1 MAAPPVCQIT
11 AAGMARPS
19 FADCLGWVVSTYQ
32 AIYGA
37 DAALDVDTQDGQW
50 LRSLADALH
59 QSNGVSLAV
68 FNAFAPSSAQGT
80 NLSRLVALNGLRRK
94 LASRSSVDLR
104 IIGQAN
110 TTIVGGTA
118 AGEDGA
124 LWLLPDT
131 VTIPFAGEIT
141 VTAQAEDLGA
151 VTAAANTITTIP
163 NPVPGW
169 QSVTNPEPATPGAPI
184 ETDPQ
189 LRARR
194 AVATTKPSRTI
205 LEGMA
210 AEIADLPGV
219 TRVKAYENT
228 GRVPDADGL
237 PPGATAFVVKG
248 GDVDAIAQAIG
259 LNKANGSILAGTT
272 QGRYTDGAGITRLL
286 AFYRPHAVPLG
297 FRVVLRKKAGYTA
310 DVAAAIRTALVNWVA
325 ARDYG
330 ERIVRSRTYL
340 PAQLYGGPLSDT
352 FELYAVYVAR
362 DGAYPGS
369 GDIALA
375 FDEEATCALADI
387 DLDDTGG
394 PS

>member
-1 MAAPPVCQIT
+1 MANPPVCTIT
-11 AAGMARPS
+11 AAGITRPP
-19 FADCLGWVVSTYQ
+19 FEDCLAYYVDGYR
-32 AIYGA
+32 AIYGQ
-37 DAALDVDTQDGQW
+37 DVILDEDTQDGQW
-50 LRSLADALH
+50 VRLQADALH
-59 QSNGVSLAV
+59 QANGVAVAV
-68 FNAFAPSSAQGT
+68 FNAFSPANAQGT
-80 NLSRLVALNGLRRK
+80 NLSRLVALNGLTRK
-94 LASRSSVDLR
+94 LESRSSVDLR
-104 IIGQAN
+104 IIGQAD
-110 TTIVGGTA
+110 TTIVGGAA

-131 VTIPFAGEIT
+131 VTIPFSGEIT
-141 VTAQAEDLGA
+141 VTAQAEDLGS
-151 VTAAANTITTIP
+151 VTAGVNTITTIP
-163 NPVPGW
+163 SPVPGW

-286 AFYRPHAVPLG
+286 AFYRPHAVPVG
-297 FRVVLRKKAGYTA
+297 VRVTLRKRAGYSA
-310 DVAAAIRTALVNWVA
+310 DVAAAIRASLA
-325 ARDYG
+325 AWFAQRGFG
-330 ERIVRSRTYL
+330 ERIVRGRVYL
-340 PAQLYGGPLSDT
+340 PAQLYGQGQAVT
-352 FELYAVYVAR
+352 YELVSVEIAR
-362 DGAYPGS
+362 DGAYPS
-369 GDIALA
+369 PNDVVLA
-375 FDEEATCALADI
+375 FDEEAACAAADI
-387 DLDDTGG
+387 DIDDTGG
-394 PS
+394 TS